1 MFGIGNQELIIIL
14 IIAFFVFGAK
24 NLPSLG
30 KSLGQAIT
38 GFKKGL
44 EDPGSP
50 KEHLGTNP
58 KETKPEG
65 GQRTTPGQGTGT
77 GS

>member
-44 EDPGSP
+44 EDTGLEGKDSGDNQ
-50 KEHLGTNP
+50 KE
-58 KETKPEG
+58 EKPSEG
-65 GQRTTPGQGTGT
+65 KRPA
-77 GS
+77 

>member
-44 EDPGSP
+44 EDTGLEGTDSRDNQ
-50 KEHLGTNP
+50 KE
-58 KETKPEG
+58 EKPSG
-65 GQRTTPGQGTGT
+65 GKRPA
-77 GS
+77 